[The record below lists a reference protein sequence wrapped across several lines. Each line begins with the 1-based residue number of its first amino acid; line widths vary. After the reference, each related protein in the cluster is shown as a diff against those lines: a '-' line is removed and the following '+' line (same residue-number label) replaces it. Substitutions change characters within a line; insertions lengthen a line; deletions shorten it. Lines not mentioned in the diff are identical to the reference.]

1 MSDHTYTIDRLEDN
15 GWAVLEREDGLT
27 FNVPSDWLP
36 DEAQDGHVLTLE
48 SSAEAKVSTL
58 NFAIDAD
65 ATAWRREKAQG
76 LRSSLPEAPEG
87 DIEL

>member
-1 MSDHTYTIDRLEDN
+1 MPYTIDRLEDN
-15 GWAVLEREDGLT
+15 GWTVLEREDGLT

-48 SSAEAKVSTL
+48 ADTESKESRLRFVIDEEASAR
-58 NFAIDAD
+58 
-65 ATAWRREKAQG
+65 RREDAKARWEG
-76 LRSSLPEAPEG
+76 LPKGPEG